1 MVHVVVTMPRY
12 NEFMKIKENL
22 PLLLGV
28 GIPLVIVLL
37 LLIFT
42 TVLPAL
48 LVKPAYDFVYADTY
62 RYDPRPIVSVDS
74 EGNTIIEEVDEKNE
88 VNFYRHTVTTGAN
101 TPLSQEQMNALSLD
115 PSDVSPDGYKF
126 VSGSGGGGVFV
137 FPLFY
142 EGGSD
147 AHAIERNGWL
157 RRPVELRGDAYQ
169 VQFVGWITQ

>member
-1 MVHVVVTMPRY
+1 
-12 NEFMKIKENL
+12 MKIKENL
-22 PLLLGV
+22 PLVLGV

-62 RYDPRPIVSVDS
+62 RYYPRPVVSVDAD
-74 EGNTIIEEVDEKNE
+74 GKTVIEEMDEKDE
-88 VNFYRHTVTTGAN
+88 VNFYRHIVSTGAN
-101 TPLSQEQMNALSLD
+101 TPLSEEEVNALSLD

-126 VSGSGGGGVFV
+126 VSGAGGGDVFV

-147 AHAIERNGWL
+147 AHAIERSGWL
-157 RRPVELRGDAYQ
+157 RKSVELRGDAYQ
-169 VQFVGWITQ
+169 VQFVGWIIE